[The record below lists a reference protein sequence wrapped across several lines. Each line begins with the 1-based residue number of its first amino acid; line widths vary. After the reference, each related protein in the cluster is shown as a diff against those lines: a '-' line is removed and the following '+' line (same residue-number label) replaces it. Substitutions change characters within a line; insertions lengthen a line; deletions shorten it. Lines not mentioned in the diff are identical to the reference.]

1 MEKAIT
7 VVGGDLRIVKLVE
20 MLINDGYK
28 VYTYALE
35 NSEDLLNLNGVEMC
49 PTLDEAISHSKVV
62 VGPVPLS
69 SDRKRLT
76 SPFGRNSVDIEDFIK
91 KLKGKYLIAGTINIK
106 EELDNNQ
113 IQYTD
118 LLKREEF
125 SVLNTIATAEGTI
138 QIAMEETQRT
148 VHGSNVLV
156 MGFGRIGKVLAK
168 MLDGIGAKVYCEARK
183 NEDISWIKAYG
194 YNPIHLNHLDEN
206 LDKFDIIINTIPFQ
220 LLDGN
225 RLDLVKKEVVIV
237 DLASNPGGVDRKAAR
252 DRNLKVIWALSL
264 PAKVAPLT
272 SAEFIKETLYHVL
285 KELSKSYVLLS
296 IVTEF
301 SSELYKLSCPQ
312 YVLSPIPFGNGFD
325 TSIGL

>member
-7 VVGGDLRIVKLVE
+7 VAGADLRIVKLVE

-76 SPFGRNSVDIEDFIK
+76 SPFGRNSVEIEEFIK
-91 KLKGKYLIAGTINIK
+91 VLKGKYLIAGTINIK
-106 EELDNNQ
+106 EELDNNK

-194 YNPIHLNHLDEN
+194 YNPIHLNNLDEH
-206 LDKFDIIINTIPFQ
+206 LGKFDIIINTIPFQ
-220 LLDGN
+220 ILDGSK
-225 RLDLVKKEVVIV
+225 LDLVKKEAVII

-252 DRNLKVIWALSL
+252 DRSLKVIWALSL

-285 KELSKSYVLLS
+285 KEL
-296 IVTEF
+296 
-301 SSELYKLSCPQ
+301 
-312 YVLSPIPFGNGFD
+312 
-325 TSIGL
+325 

>member
-1 MEKAIT
+1 MEKSIT
-7 VVGGDLRIVKLVE
+7 VVGGDLRIVKLIE
-20 MLINDGYK
+20 MLDSDGYK
-28 VYTYALE
+28 VYTYGLE
-35 NSEDLLNLNGVEMC
+35 NSEEILNLERVEMC
-49 PTLDEAISHSKVV
+49 PTLDEAVAASKVV
-62 VGPVPLS
+62 VGPIPLS
-69 SDRKRLT
+69 SDRRRLST
-76 SPFGRNSVDIEDFIK
+76 PFGRNNVELPDFVEA
-91 KLKGKYLIAGTINIK
+91 LKGKYLIAGNIGIK
-106 EELDNNQ
+106 DELEANEV
-113 IQYTD
+113 QYTD

-194 YNPIHLNHLDEN
+194 YNPIHLNDLNEN
-206 LDKFDIIINTIPFQ
+206 LNKFDIIINTIPFQ
-220 LLDGN
+220 ILDEE
-225 RLDLVKKEVVIV
+225 RLELVRKEAIIV

-252 DRNLKVIWALSL
+252 EKGLKVIWALSL

-285 KELSKSYVLLS
+285 KEL
-296 IVTEF
+296 
-301 SSELYKLSCPQ
+301 
-312 YVLSPIPFGNGFD
+312 
-325 TSIGL
+325 

>member
-20 MLINDGYK
+20 MLIDDGYK

-49 PTLDEAISHSKVV
+49 PTLEEAISHSKVV

-76 SPFGRNSVDIEDFIK
+76 SPFGRNSVEIEDFIK
-91 KLKGKYLIAGTINIK
+91 SLKGKYLIAGTINIK

-194 YNPIHLNHLDEN
+194 YNPIHLNNLDEY
-206 LDKFDIIINTIPFQ
+206 LGKFDIIINTIPFQ
-220 LLDGN
+220 ILDGQK
-225 RLDLVKKEVVIV
+225 LDLVKKESVII

-285 KELSKSYVLLS
+285 KEL
-296 IVTEF
+296 
-301 SSELYKLSCPQ
+301 
-312 YVLSPIPFGNGFD
+312 
-325 TSIGL
+325 

>member
-1 MEKAIT
+1 MEKSIA
-7 VVGGDLRIVKLVE
+7 VVGGDLRIVKLIE
-20 MLINDGYK
+20 MLDKDGYK

-35 NSEDLLNLNGVEMC
+35 NSEELLNLEGVEMC
-49 PTLDEAISHSKVV
+49 PTLEEAISYSKVV

-69 SDRKRLT
+69 SDRKKLST
-76 SPFGRNSVDIEDFIK
+76 PFGRNSVSLEDFVTD
-91 KLKGKYLIAGTINIK
+91 LKGKYLIAGNIGIK
-106 EELDNNQ
+106 EQLDNKK
-113 IQYTD
+113 IQFTD

-156 MGFGRIGKVLAK
+156 MGFGRIGKVLSK

-194 YNPIHLNHLDEN
+194 YNPIHLNDLNKN
-206 LDKFDIIINTIPFQ
+206 LEKFDIIINTIPFQ
-220 LLDGN
+220 ILDSE
-225 RLDLVKKEVVIV
+225 RLDLIKKDAVII
-237 DLASNPGGVDRKAAR
+237 DLASNPGGVDRKVAR
-252 DRNLKVIWALSL
+252 EKEIKVIWALSL

-285 KELSKSYVLLS
+285 KEL
-296 IVTEF
+296 
-301 SSELYKLSCPQ
+301 
-312 YVLSPIPFGNGFD
+312 
-325 TSIGL
+325 

>member
-1 MEKAIT
+1 MEKSIT
-7 VVGGDLRIVKLVE
+7 VVGGDLRIVKLIE
-20 MLINDGYK
+20 MLDKDGYK
-28 VYTYALE
+28 VFTYGLE
-35 NSEDLLNLNGVEMC
+35 NSEELLNLESVEMC
-49 PTLDEAISHSKVV
+49 PTLEEAVSNSKIV
-62 VGPVPLS
+62 VGPIPLS
-69 SDRKRLT
+69 SDRKRLST
-76 SPFGRNSVDIEDFIK
+76 PFGRNNVELSEFVNC
-91 KLKGKYLIAGTINIK
+91 LKDKYLIAGNINIR
-106 EELDNNQ
+106 EELEEKGVQ
-113 IQYTD
+113 FTD

-194 YNPIHLNHLDEN
+194 YNPVHLNDLNEN
-206 LDKFDIIINTIPFQ
+206 LNKFDIIINTIPFQ
-220 LLDGN
+220 ILDAE
-225 RLDLVKKEVVIV
+225 RLDLIKKESIII

-252 DRNLKVIWALSL
+252 DRGIKVIWALSL

-285 KELSKSYVLLS
+285 KEL
-296 IVTEF
+296 
-301 SSELYKLSCPQ
+301 
-312 YVLSPIPFGNGFD
+312 
-325 TSIGL
+325 

>member
-1 MEKAIT
+1 MNNMEKAIT
-7 VVGGDLRIVKLVE
+7 VVGGDLRIVKLIE
-20 MLINDGYK
+20 MLTNDGYK

-35 NSEDLLNLNGVEMC
+35 NSEELLSLDGVEMC
-49 PTLDEAISHSKVV
+49 PTLEEAVSYSKVV

-69 SDRKRLT
+69 SDRRRI
-76 SPFGRNSVDIEDFIK
+76 SAPFGRNSVELEDFVEA
-91 KLKGKYLIAGTINIK
+91 LKGKYLIAGNINITEK
-106 EELDNNQ
+106 LEEMGVQ
-113 IQYTD
+113 STD

-148 VHGSNVLV
+148 VHGTNVLI

-183 NEDISWIKAYG
+183 DEDISWIKAYG
-194 YNPIHLNHLDEN
+194 YNPIHLNDLDEN
-206 LDKFDIIINTIPFQ
+206 LNKFDIIINTIPFQ
-220 LLDGN
+220 LLNADK
-225 RLDLVKKEVVIV
+225 LDLVKPEAVII

-252 DRNLKVIWALSL
+252 EKNIKVIWALSL

-285 KELSKSYVLLS
+285 KEL
-296 IVTEF
+296 
-301 SSELYKLSCPQ
+301 
-312 YVLSPIPFGNGFD
+312 
-325 TSIGL
+325 

>member
-1 MEKAIT
+1 MEKSIT
-7 VVGGDLRIVKLVE
+7 VVGGDLRIVKLIE
-20 MLINDGYK
+20 MLDKDGYK
-28 VYTYALE
+28 VFTYGLE
-35 NSEDLLNLNGVEMC
+35 NSEEVLNLESVEMC
-49 PTLDEAISHSKVV
+49 PTLEEAVSNSKIV
-62 VGPVPLS
+62 VGPIPLS
-69 SDRKRLT
+69 SDRKRLST
-76 SPFGRNSVDIEDFIK
+76 PFGRNNVELSEFVNC
-91 KLKGKYLIAGTINIK
+91 LKDKYLIAGNINIR
-106 EELDNNQ
+106 EELEEKGVQ
-113 IQYTD
+113 FTD

-194 YNPIHLNHLDEN
+194 YNPVHLNDLNEN
-206 LDKFDIIINTIPFQ
+206 LNKFDIIINTIPFQ
-220 LLDGN
+220 ILDAE
-225 RLDLVKKEVVIV
+225 RLDLIKKESIII

-252 DRNLKVIWALSL
+252 DRGIKVIWALSL

-285 KELSKSYVLLS
+285 KEL
-296 IVTEF
+296 
-301 SSELYKLSCPQ
+301 
-312 YVLSPIPFGNGFD
+312 
-325 TSIGL
+325 